1 MSQFFDSLDM
11 QSPIAVRNLRKV
23 YKSQGD
29 RRRQLREVV
38 ALDGI
43 TFEIERGEFF
53 GLLGPNGAGKT
64 TTIGILTTRVRPT
77 SGLALIEGT
86 DVARDPVM
94 VKRRIG
100 VVPQANN
107 LDRSLTGR
115 ENLLF
120 HAEYFGIPR
129 LERER
134 RAQELLERFQLAER
148 ADEKPGAYSGG
159 MAQRLKIARALMHN
173 PAILFLDEP
182 TTGLDPQARRA
193 IWDLLVELNA
203 RGQTILLT
211 THYMEEADQLCRRIA
226 ILDHGKLLAV
236 DSPSGL
242 KALIPG
248 GYLIEL
254 QVRSDGDRARSFQL
268 NLQDLPG
275 VVEVQGYDG
284 VVRMYTD
291 KSEGLLVQA
300 IRLAAEHGVMVTDA
314 HVEEPSLENLFLH
327 LTGRH
332 LRE

>member
-1 MSQFFDSLDM
+1 M
-11 QSPIAVRNLRKV
+11 QSPIEVRDLRKV

-43 TFEIERGEFF
+43 SFEIGRGEFF

-77 SGLALIEGT
+77 GGLALIEGI
-86 DVARDPVM
+86 DVARDPVT
-94 VKRRIG
+94 VKRQIG

-115 ENLLF
+115 EILLF

-129 LERER
+129 AQREQ
-134 RAQELLERFQLAER
+134 RAQDLLERFQLTER
-148 ADEKPGAYSGG
+148 ADEKPSAYSGG
-159 MAQRLKIARALMHN
+159 MSQRLKIARALMHD

-193 IWDLLVELNA
+193 IWDMLVELNS

-254 QVRSDGDRARSFQL
+254 QVRSDGDRLQSFQS
-268 NLQDLPG
+268 NLRNLPG
-275 VVEVQGYDG
+275 VAEVQGSDG
-284 VVRMYTD
+284 IVRMYTD
-291 KSEGLLVQA
+291 NKEGLLVQA
-300 IRLAAEHGVMVTDA
+300 IRLAADHEVMVTDA
-314 HVEEPSLENLFLH
+314 HVEEPSLESLFLH